1 VAVRAE
7 DDPLASG
14 DAFAHRAEHRGV
26 LRRQSVSH
34 RIGQVDGRSAFR
46 DGHFHYLA
54 EVVEI
59 GPARVFGGELDVVGV
74 APRLADGLARQFEG
88 LFASQPE
95 LVLEVKLR
103 GRDEDVEPGARRI
116 TDRIACERDVLGM
129 TARERRQYWA
139 PDFARDLLHAAEVAL
154 RGGGEAGLDDI
165 DPKSIELAGEA
176 SFSSGVMV
184 LPGACS
190 PSRRVVSKM
199 RTSFSIA
206 SLVSLEA
213 KKKTADLFGVR
224 GGKGSMLYRLC
235 CLPVNA
241 AIPAEAP
248 KEDQDEANKDE
259 EQQG

>member
-14 DAFAHRAEHRGV
+14 DALAHRAEHRGV
-26 LRRQSVSH
+26 LRRQGVSH

-74 APRLADGLARQFEG
+74 APRLADGLARQFED

-116 TDRIACERDVLGM
+116 PDRIACERDVLRM
-129 TARERRQYWA
+129 TTRERCQYRA
-139 PDFARDLLHAAEVAL
+139 PDFAGDLLHAAEVAL

-165 DPKSIELAGEA
+165 DPQSIELAGEA
-176 SFSSGVMV
+176 ELLLGRHGIAWGLFPVPQGRVENENV
-184 LPGACS
+184 LQHCV
-190 PSRRVVSKM
+190 SRLLGGQKENRGPFRGPRREGLDVVSTMLARK
-199 RTSFSIA
+199 RR
-206 SLVSLEA
+206 
-213 KKKTADLFGVR
+213 DPRR
-224 GGKGSMLYRLC
+224 G
-235 CLPVNA
+235 P
-241 AIPAEAP
+241 
-248 KEDQDEANKDE
+248 
-259 EQQG
+259 